1 MGQLLRRFRSCET
14 GSALVEYGMIIA
26 VVALGLI
33 LVLMGFRDAVGNLTN
48 QTSVTISRS
57 GGGGGG
63 GGGGGARPGGGGKK
77 APETPEDDPEDGDS
91 TSAVGSEG
99 TAAGNR

>member
-1 MGQLLRRFRSCET
+1 
-14 GSALVEYGMIIA
+14 MIIA

-63 GGGGGARPGGGGKK
+63 GGGARPGGGGKK
-77 APETPEDDPEDGDS
+77 APETPQDDPEDGDS